1 MKKSSL
7 SIWHYVVNLEILSF
21 FVAFLENT
29 NFTNCV
35 DSAFRTKWC
44 KMAIIELLAMKLWK
58 YWCMKMFIEK
68 LFHPIWGPYILLHL
82 HILLWFESAILTKMY
97 FVILMNKTENHSANK
112 LDFGWLSSS
121 AKTNLPIRHTKVTSI
136 KVIYIAT
143 ILWLITLIAIRRSNY
158 VVVKLL

>member
-1 MKKSSL
+1 MLFFSFSS
-7 SIWHYVVNLEILSF
+7 IKC
-21 FVAFLENT
+21 A
-29 NFTNCV
+29 

-44 KMAIIELLAMKLWK
+44 KMAIIELGMKLWK
-58 YWCMKMFIEK
+58 YWCMKMFLEK
-68 LFHPIWGPYILLHL
+68 LFHPIWGSYDLLHL
-82 HILLWFESAILTKMY
+82 YCSDLSVWLLRKGI
-97 FVILMNKTENHSANK
+97 FVILKNKTENHSANK

-158 VVVKLL
+158 VVVLL